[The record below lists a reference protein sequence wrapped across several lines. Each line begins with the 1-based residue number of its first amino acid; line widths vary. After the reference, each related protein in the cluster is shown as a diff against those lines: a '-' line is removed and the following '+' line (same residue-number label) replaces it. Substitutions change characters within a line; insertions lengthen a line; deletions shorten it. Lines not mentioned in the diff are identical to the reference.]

1 MATGNKITEKLEYK
15 TDIITAYDG
24 SEQRIKTR
32 QHPRHTLSYDYSAME
47 INHALYLR
55 GLMRMRQS
63 DTYYVPMWHDV
74 AYLSEDF
81 VANGKLLR
89 IDPKYLYCFDE
100 VDYIEIFRRDA
111 VETQDN
117 SVNLVRRVERYSEQG
132 ISLMQ
137 KIDHDLDMRNT
148 FIYPLK
154 KCATQPTSGQEY
166 VWSNGSE
173 VAINY
178 EDLLRK
184 ASVHIPYKYQ
194 HDYVYD
200 LPQRNRWNI
209 PEQYAGKEVFT
220 KSPEWLSDS
229 SVQLSV
235 DKNVYRLDNETG
247 GFVYDLINRKSSD
260 THTFDYVFRR
270 QFQIHNI
277 KKFFK
282 RVCGKWKSFYMPT
295 WAQDFPICRSINAND
310 NAIYYDFSKLRQYY
324 QSNERKKSII
334 IFTKD
339 WHTYIFDI
347 MAYTYEILEYED
359 NKRIGKLLLMT
370 ETGVNIDVNNILM
383 CSYFN
388 LVRLDQDELQLNY
401 ESNEVATTTMV
412 FKEID
417 PPVTLISDNTGGGR

>member
-1 MATGNKITEKLEYK
+1 MASGNKITEKLEYK

-47 INHALYLR
+47 IDHALYLR
-55 GLMRMRQS
+55 GMMRMRQS

-89 IDPKYLYCFDE
+89 IDPRYLYNFDE
-100 VDYIEIFRRDA
+100 ADYIEIFRAD
-111 VETQDN
+111 D
-117 SVNLVRRVERYSEQG
+117 VRSEDTNIVRKVERYSEQG
-132 ISLMQ
+132 ISLVK
-137 KIDHDLDMRNT
+137 KIGQDLDMRNT
-148 FIYPLK
+148 WIYPLK

-173 VAINY
+173 VTINY
-178 EDLLRK
+178 EDLLIPGH
-184 ASVHIPYKYQ
+184 VHIPYKYKYNY
-194 HDYVYD
+194 DYD
-200 LPQRNRWNI
+200 IPQKNRWNI

-220 KSPEWLSDS
+220 KSPEWTSDS

-260 THTFDYVFRR
+260 THTYEYTFRT

-277 KKFFK
+277 KKFFN

-295 WAQDFPICRSINAND
+295 WAQDFDICRSINAND
-310 NAIYYDFSKLRQYY
+310 NAIYYEFAKLRQFY
-324 QSNERKKSII
+324 QTNERNKSII

-347 MAYTYEILEYED
+347 MSYTYEILEYED
-359 NKRIGKLLLMT
+359 NRRIGKLILMT

-401 ESNEVATTTMV
+401 ESNEVATSTIV

-417 PPVTLISDNTGGGR
+417 PPVTLIKDQEGGR